1 MVQLQRWKIVSC
13 YRGHCDDGLLTM
25 RLIEET
31 ESRVI
36 IFLLLLWLLLLG
48 LGGRSCSS
56 SWSGG
61 GRGGPGGGHGSNL
74 LLALGDQL
82 FNVLAGQLLD
92 HQVKFL
98 RISINSNRAE
108 DLFDVSSRR
117 FTSSK
122 GSKKSS
128 GNVTH
133 F

>member
-1 MVQLQRWKIVSC
+1 
-13 YRGHCDDGLLTM
+13 M

-31 ESRVI
+31 ESHVI
-36 IFLLLLWLLLLG
+36 IFLLFFWFLLLG
-48 LGGRSCSS
+48 LGGGSC
-56 SWSGG
+56 
-61 GRGGPGGGHGSNL
+61 PGGGHGSNL

-98 RISINSNRAE
+98 GIGINSNGAE
-108 DLFDVSSRR
+108 DLFDVSSRG

>member
-1 MVQLQRWKIVSC
+1 
-13 YRGHCDDGLLTM
+13 M
-25 RLIEET
+25 RLIEKT
-31 ESRVI
+31 ESHVI
-36 IFLLLLWLLLLG
+36 IFLLFLGLLLLG
-48 LGGRSCSS
+48 LGSRSCSS
-56 SWSGG
+56 GWSSGG
-61 GRGGPGGGHGSNL
+61 RSRPGGGHGSNL

-92 HQVKFL
+92 HQVEFL
-98 RISINSNRAE
+98 SIGINSNRAE
-108 DLFDVSSRR
+108 DLFDVGSRG